1 LTFSGRIHLRKV
13 LAAVAVL
20 FTGAAVYIAV
30 LFEQRQDAL
39 SRVSRYDLSWTA
51 AQTANEL
58 SRLGQV
64 LGAYSRQNGM
74 ATADDVSLRYDLFLS
89 RISLFESPTFQSF
102 AIEDPRN
109 AAIIT
114 EMRRA
119 ADALAPLVDNLTAPG
134 HVDQAMRIILETAPR
149 AASLASA
156 ANHSGA
162 EKVYEDYRS
171 LLHLHWVYSGLTFT
185 LVAGGLVLLWSIS
198 RQNDL
203 LARTRMAAEKA
214 QAEAERA
221 SRAKTDFLA
230 AMSHEI
236 RTPLHGILGFT
247 DLMLERSDIV
257 PAIRRY
263 AERIRIS
270 GLALLTVVNDVLDF
284 SKIEAGAVE
293 LDLRPFS
300 VRQLVVNCDSI
311 IRKLAEAKGLALEVE
326 IAPDIDGT
334 VMGDEARLRQILL
347 NLLNNA
353 IKFTAVGK
361 VALSVTR
368 QSDAADRVCF
378 SVTDTGIGIAPDKH
392 DRLFQRFSQ
401 VDSSSTRQFGGTGL
415 GLAISRRL
423 VELMGGSIGVESEE
437 GRGSRFWMT
446 IPLPP
451 AEPDQSAEPAA
462 QPKTPARSGRVLLA
476 EDVDINQEIAR
487 AVLESAGY
495 SLDIV
500 PDGAKAL
507 EAVQQRSYGLVLMD
521 IQMPVMDG
529 ITAARSI
536 RALDGPA
543 ASVPIVA
550 LTANV
555 YREQVAGFLA
565 AGMNDHIAKPFRRD
579 ELLSKVE
586 RWLGAS
592 DDLPGAEGDGGPAP
606 ASEPEPEPDPI
617 DDDAFREIEET
628 FGPALTT
635 RLLGRLADLLAAFPA
650 ELDAPEDRQRIARAA
665 HSVVSASGQL
675 GFQALSDSC
684 RRLEAAC
691 ATEGDLTL
699 LLREVDARRRQ
710 VLQRIQRLKPAA

>member
-1 LTFSGRIHLRKV
+1 VG
-13 LAAVAVL
+13 
-20 FTGAAVYIAV
+20 
-30 LFEQRQDAL
+30 
-39 SRVSRYDLSWTA
+39 
-51 AQTANEL
+51 
-58 SRLGQV
+58 
-64 LGAYSRQNGM
+64 
-74 ATADDVSLRYDLFLS
+74 
-89 RISLFESPTFQSF
+89 
-102 AIEDPRN
+102 
-109 AAIIT
+109 
-114 EMRRA
+114 
-119 ADALAPLVDNLTAPG
+119 
-134 HVDQAMRIILETAPR
+134 
-149 AASLASA
+149 
-156 ANHSGA
+156 
-162 EKVYEDYRS
+162 
-171 LLHLHWVYSGLTFT
+171 
-185 LVAGGLVLLWSIS
+185 
-198 RQNDL
+198 
-203 LARTRMAAEKA
+203 
-214 QAEAERA
+214 
-221 SRAKTDFLA
+221 
-230 AMSHEI
+230 
-236 RTPLHGILGFT
+236 
-247 DLMLERSDIV
+247 
-257 PAIRRY
+257 
-263 AERIRIS
+263 
-270 GLALLTVVNDVLDF
+270 
-284 SKIEAGAVE
+284 
-293 LDLRPFS
+293 
-300 VRQLVVNCDSI
+300 
-311 IRKLAEAKGLALEVE
+311 
-326 IAPDIDGT
+326 
-334 VMGDEARLRQILL
+334 LRQALDGVE
-347 NLLNNA
+347 
-353 IKFTAVGK
+353 FT
-361 VALSVTR
+361 VA
-368 QSDAADRVCF
+368 
-378 SVTDTGIGIAPDKH
+378 DTGPGIPQEFLHRVFEKFF
-392 DRLFQRFSQ
+392 RVPGQPG
-401 VDSSSTRQFGGTGL
+401 DSGSGL
-415 GLAISRRL
+415 GLALAKDI
-423 VELMGGSIGVESEE
+423 VEAHGGQIGVESEE

-579 ELLSKVE
+579 ELLAKVE

-606 ASEPEPEPDPI
+606 ASVPEPEPDPI

-650 ELDAPEDRQRIARAA
+650 ELEAPEDRQRIARAA
-665 HSVVSASGQL
+665 HSVVSAAGQL